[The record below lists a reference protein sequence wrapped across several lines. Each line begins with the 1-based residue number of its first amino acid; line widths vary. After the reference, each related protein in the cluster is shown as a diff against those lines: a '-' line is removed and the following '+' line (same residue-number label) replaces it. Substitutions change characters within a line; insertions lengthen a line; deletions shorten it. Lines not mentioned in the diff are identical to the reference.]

1 MKSVKKYQNKLKQ
14 KTLMSH
20 EIPENPWTK
29 VGTDLFELNE
39 RNYVIVVDY
48 TTNFYD
54 ISQIPDKQ
62 SSTVVL
68 HTKRL
73 FSRYGIPKLVISDN
87 GPEFIGNAYQKFSEE
102 CNFIHVKP
110 SPM

>member
-1 MKSVKKYQNKLKQ
+1 MDK
-14 KTLMSH
+14 
-20 EIPENPWTK
+20 I
-29 VGTDLFELNE
+29 GTDLFKLNE

-87 GPEFIGNAYQKFSEE
+87 GPEFIGNAYQKFSEKWD
-102 CNFIHVKP
+102 FIHITSSPRYPESNGQVERVIQIVKKKP
-110 SPM
+110 